1 VLFLAS
7 LELWW
12 WLNMVNNLE
21 AQSSWT
27 NGLQN
32 NYGTPSIS
40 LARGVGANVWDV
52 EGNQYLDFLGGI
64 ATNILGHA
72 HPRIVAAISEQAGQL
87 GHVSNLYS
95 HPRALELAQK
105 LNSFTGQKSART
117 FFCNS
122 GAEANEAAF
131 KLSRLTGRTKI
142 VSTIGSF
149 HGRTMGALSLTGQSA
164 KQKPFKP
171 LLKKIKFI
179 PYNDLAAAKRAIN
192 RKVAMIIVEPIQGE
206 NGVVVPDFGYLHALR
221 ELTAKHGVLLTLDC
235 VQTGMGRTGEWFGYE
250 KEGIVP
256 DIITLAKGLGGGLPL
271 GAMIAIGEC
280 ATYFEPGSHGSTF
293 GGNPIACASA
303 LAALSVLE
311 EDGLLARNI
320 ALELTLKLELSK
332 NPIVESVRGS
342 GLLLGIVLKNPV
354 AKQFVIQLQTG
365 GVLANATSESVIRIA
380 PPLVV
385 TDQQITDFIK
395 TFREV
400 AVTHER

>member
-1 VLFLAS
+1 
-7 LELWW
+7 
-12 WLNMVNNLE
+12 MVNNLE